1 MCHVVIDCFA
11 AWTEAELPCLS
22 DLEEF
27 LMEAVCCKCFSGV
40 PLQQPQLSS
49 FFFAAIAS
57 PLQT

>member
-1 MCHVVIDCFA
+1 MCHVVIDHFA
-11 AWTEAELPCLS
+11 AWTEAELLCLS

-27 LMEAVCCKCFSGV
+27 LVEAVCCKCFSGV
-40 PLQQPQLSS
+40 PLQPQLSS